1 MIKIKGK
8 EYVMVNERIQE
19 FRKEHPDYSLVS
31 ELVQLTDDACVMKA
45 SILNEEGRV
54 LATGYAQEDRTSTM
68 INKTSYVENCET
80 SAWGRALGNLG
91 YGIDTSI
98 ASAEEVSMAIAKQ
111 DMSEPITAERHSF
124 GDEISAECAECGE
137 GITTKVAEYST
148 KKYGKPL
155 CYDCQRKVG
164 Q

>member
-31 ELVQLTDDACVMKA
+31 ELVQLTDDACVIKA

-54 LATGYAQEDRTSTM
+54 LATGFAQEDRTSTT

-111 DMSEPITAERHSF
+111 EMGEPVERHSF
-124 GDEISAECAECGE
+124 GDDISVECAECGKE
-137 GITTKVAEYST
+137 ITTKVAEYSAT
-148 KKYGKPL
+148 KYGQPL

-164 Q
+164 K